1 LVNQAF
7 NQENQEMGLQYA
19 FDKCK
24 VKIMHIIQQGLLRL
38 NEENDV
44 LEMKLSELGRLLNV
58 DHLQQV
64 KHHRDQLVKNG
75 LLKRTENPKAVTSEN
90 LGANS
95 NLLKIPVLGAA
106 NAGPASI
113 YADGTVTGYLRL
125 SDALLPKSIARN
137 TLYALRV
144 VGRSMNLA
152 KIGSNKLPAE
162 DGDYIIADGSTYV
175 PKSNDYVVSL
185 IDGKA
190 NIKKL
195 ILDDKSEQIALIS
208 ESTDDFPPIVISHD
222 DSVEYLAQS
231 KIVHVVKPPKA
242 A

>member
-1 LVNQAF
+1 
-7 NQENQEMGLQYA
+7 
-19 FDKCK
+19 
-24 VKIMHIIQQGLLRL
+24 MHIIQQGLLRL
-38 NEENDV
+38 DEDNNV
-44 LEMKLSELGRLLNV
+44 MEMKLSELAQRLNV
-58 DHLQQV
+58 DHLQQI
-64 KHHRDQLVKNG
+64 KHHRDQLFKKG
-75 LLKRTENPKAVTSEN
+75 LIKRTDNPKAVISED
-90 LGANS
+90 LGMAS
-95 NLLKIPVLGAA
+95 GLLRIPVLGAA

-113 YADGTVTGYLRL
+113 YAEGTVTGYLRL
-125 SDALLPKSIARN
+125 SDALLPKSIARS

-152 KIGSNKLPAE
+152 KIGAGKLPAE
-162 DGDYIIADGSTYV
+162 DGDYIIADGSTYE

-195 ILDDKSEQIALIS
+195 ILDVRNEQIALVS
-208 ESTDDFPPIVISHD
+208 ESTDDFPPIIISHD
-222 DSVEYLAQS
+222 DNVEYLAQS

>member
-1 LVNQAF
+1 MAS
-7 NQENQEMGLQYA
+7 
-19 FDKCK
+19 
-24 VKIMHIIQQGLLRL
+24 GLLR
-38 NEENDV
+38 
-44 LEMKLSELGRLLNV
+44 
-58 DHLQQV
+58 
-64 KHHRDQLVKNG
+64 
-75 LLKRTENPKAVTSEN
+75 
-90 LGANS
+90 
-95 NLLKIPVLGAA
+95 IPVLGAA

-113 YADGTVTGYLRL
+113 YAEGTVTGYLRL
-125 SDALLPKSIARN
+125 SDALLPKSIARS

-152 KIGSNKLPAE
+152 KIGAGKLPAE
-162 DGDYIIADGSTYV
+162 DGDYIIADGSTYE

-195 ILDDKSEQIALIS
+195 ILDVRNEQIALVS
-208 ESTDDFPPIVISHD
+208 ESTDDFPPIIISHD
-222 DSVEYLAQS
+222 DNVEYLAQS

>member
-1 LVNQAF
+1 
-7 NQENQEMGLQYA
+7 
-19 FDKCK
+19 
-24 VKIMHIIQQGLLRL
+24 MHIIQQGLLRL
-38 NEENDV
+38 NEDNDV
-44 LEMKLSELGRLLNV
+44 MAMKLSELGKLLNV

-64 KHHRDQLVKNG
+64 KHHRDQLVKKG
-75 LLKRTENPKAVTSEN
+75 LLTFTENPKAVTSEN

-113 YADGTVTGYLRL
+113 YADGTVTGYLRV

-152 KIGSNKLPAE
+152 KIGKAKLAAE
-162 DGDYIIADGSTYV
+162 DGDYIIADGSSYE
-175 PKSNDYVVSL
+175 PKSSDYVVSL

-190 NIKKL
+190 NLKRL
-195 ILDDKSEQIALIS
+195 IIDNKTEQIALIS
-208 ESTDDFPPIVISHD
+208 ESTDDFPPIIIRND

-231 KIVHVVKPPKA
+231 KIVHVVKPPKIS
-242 A
+242 